1 MSLTTGRV
9 SMGTTQIGSL
19 HQRNTAEDET
29 GMTEISVMSSAI
41 EVHVAG
47 LKIGVRSTSALNK
60 SSVKKWTM
68 ITTVPILT
76 NLTESVLPKRGAMQE
91 QSRILPTT

>member
-9 SMGTTQIGSL
+9 SMGTRQIVSL
-19 HQRNTAEDET
+19 HQRNMAEDET
-29 GMTEISVMSSAI
+29 GMIEICVMSSTI

-76 NLTESVLPKRGAMQE
+76 NLTESVLSRRGAMQE

>member
-9 SMGTTQIGSL
+9 SMGTRQIVSL
-19 HQRNTAEDET
+19 RQRNTAEDET
-29 GMTEISVMSSAI
+29 GMIEICVMSSAI

-47 LKIGVRSTSALNK
+47 LKIGVRSTSALKK

-91 QSRILPTT
+91 QSRILLTT

>member
-29 GMTEISVMSSAI
+29 GMIEICVMSSAI

-91 QSRILPTT
+91 QSRILLTT

>member
-9 SMGTTQIGSL
+9 SMGTRQIVSL

-29 GMTEISVMSSAI
+29 GMIEICVMSSAI

-47 LKIGVRSTSALNK
+47 LKIGVRSTSALKK

-91 QSRILPTT
+91 QSRILLTT